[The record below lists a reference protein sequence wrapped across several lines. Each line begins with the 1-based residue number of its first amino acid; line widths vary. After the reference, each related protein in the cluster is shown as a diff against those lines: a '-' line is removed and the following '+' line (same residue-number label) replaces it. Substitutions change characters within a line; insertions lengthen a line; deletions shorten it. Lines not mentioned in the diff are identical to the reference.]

1 MKKTNI
7 LFVLAAAFLLSGCL
21 ARGNSSLGS
30 TSSSVIATNGDSLSG
45 DNNLD
50 TDITDNVTEDGDDND
65 FDTVDVGEENVETP
79 ESYDSFSDN
88 KITAAGNYY
97 LKGNYSAISITAA
110 KNSVVYVFLD
120 GATISSSEGVAF
132 GSEKQIVLHLVLL
145 NNSENTITNDYEDT
159 NAFHVKGNVLISG
172 SGTLNLESKQKSG
185 LKVSKDLY
193 VYSGVTIN
201 SKGNAHA
208 ITARSIT
215 SKGATLNVTSETK
228 DGLQAEVDSDVTAYT
243 SSQGFVHLIDT
254 NVTADTYGDGIQ
266 ADTYVYIS
274 GGVYNITTHG
284 EFISYSTTNMTT
296 YELETSDFKYIKSG
310 QDYKRVAKDEI
321 RNLSSAYYALKTS
334 VKGIKAGAIEVDGN
348 DISGD
353 YKIYIAHL
361 ATVNISSYDDC
372 VHTNLG
378 DVTVDS
384 ANLELSTYDD
394 GLHADYNLV
403 VNNASI
409 GVSKSYEGLE
419 GANVTINGEN
429 TNLVLY
435 SEDDGINAASDSVS
449 TNNLTINDGYLRV
462 YASGDGL
469 DANTAL
475 YLNGGTVIVEGPG
488 SGNGSLDADQ
498 IYFNG
503 GIVMAYSTSGMTEK
517 MSAKQYTFV
526 YQGSNIAY
534 GTLVGVVDS
543 SGNTLYSYTLKQSCN
558 QIIFSHP
565 SMAANQTYKIMA
577 GSNTLASI
585 TMSST
590 LVTSGVSSGGPGGG
604 GGGHGPGGW

>member
-1 MKKTNI
+1 MKKIN
-7 LFVLAAAFLLSGCL
+7 VLLVLSAALLLTGCL
-21 ARGNSSLGS
+21 SRGGRTNSSNS
-30 TSSSVIATNGDSLSG
+30 NTNSIVTNSDSLSG

-50 TDITDNVTEDGDDND
+50 TDITEDVTEDGDDND
-65 FDTVDVGEENVETP
+65 FDNVEIGEESVEAP
-79 ESYDSFSDN
+79 DSYDSFSDN
-88 KITAAGNYY
+88 TISAAGNYY

-110 KNSVVYVFLD
+110 KNSIVYVFLD

-132 GSEKQIVLHLVLL
+132 GSKNAITLHLVLL
-145 NNSENTITNDYEDT
+145 SNSENTITNDFLDT
-159 NAFHVKGNVLISG
+159 NAFHIKGTVLISG

-193 VYSGVTIN
+193 IYPGVTIN

-228 DGLQAEVDSDVTAYT
+228 DGLQAEVDSDVTAFT
-243 SSQGFVHLIDT
+243 SSQGFIHLVDT

-274 GGVYNITTHG
+274 GGTHNITTHG
-284 EFISYSTTNMTT
+284 EFVPYSSENMTT
-296 YELETSDFKYIKSG
+296 YELETDDFKYIKSG

-334 VKGIKAGAIEVDGN
+334 VKGIKAGAIEVDGS
-348 DISGD
+348 DVSGD
-353 YKIYIAHL
+353 YEIYIAHL

-372 VHTNLG
+372 VHANLG
-378 DVTVDS
+378 DVTIDS

-429 TNLVLY
+429 TNLVLN
-435 SEDDGINAASDSVS
+435 SSDDGINAASDLVS
-449 TNNLTINDGYLRV
+449 STTLTVNAGYLRV

-475 YLNGGTVIVEGPG
+475 NLNGGTVIVEGPG

-498 IYFNG
+498 INFNG
-503 GIVMAYSTSGMTEK
+503 GIIMAYSTSGMTER
-517 MSAKQYTFV
+517 MSAKQYTFL

-565 SMAANQTYKIMA
+565 NMALNQTYKLMA
-577 GSNTLASI
+577 GSNVLASI
-585 TMSST
+585 TMTST
-590 LVTSGVSSGGPGGG
+590 LVTSGTSSGGPG

>member
-1 MKKTNI
+1 MKKTNV
-7 LFVLAAAFLLSGCL
+7 LFVLAVTFLLTGCL
-21 ARGNSSLGS
+21 SRGNK
-30 TSSSVIATNGDSLSG
+30 TSSASNSIVATSSDSLSD

-50 TDITDNVTEDGDDND
+50 TDITEDVTVDGDKND
-65 FDTVDVGEENVETP
+65 FDNVNIPEESVAIP
-79 ESYDSFSDN
+79 GSYDSFSDGT
-88 KITAAGNYY
+88 ISASGNYY

-145 NNSENTITNDYEDT
+145 NNSENTITNDFLDT

-172 SGTLNLESKQKSG
+172 LGTLNLESKQKSG

-193 VYSGVTIN
+193 IYPGVTIN

-228 DGLQAEVDSDVTAYT
+228 DGLQTEVDSDVTEYT
-243 SSQGFVHLIDT
+243 SSQGFIHLVDT
-254 NVTADTYGDGIQ
+254 NVTADTYGDGVQ

-274 GGVYNITTHG
+274 GGTHNITTHG
-284 EFISYSTTNMTT
+284 EFVSYSSENMTT
-296 YELETSDFKYIKSG
+296 YELETDDFKYIKSG

-334 VKGIKAGAIEVDGN
+334 VKGIKAGAIEVDGS
-348 DISGD
+348 DASGN
-353 YKIYIAHL
+353 YEIYIAHL

-378 DVTVDS
+378 DVTIDS

-394 GLHADYNLV
+394 GLHADYDLV

-429 TNLVLY
+429 TNLVLN
-435 SEDDGINAASDSVS
+435 SSDDGINAASDLVS
-449 TNNLTINDGYLRV
+449 STTLTVNAGYLRV

-475 YLNGGTVIVEGPG
+475 NLNGGTVIVEGPG
-488 SGNGSLDADQ
+488 SGNGSLDANQ
-498 IYFNG
+498 INFNG
-503 GIVMAYSTSGMTEK
+503 GIIMAYSTSGMTER
-517 MSAKQYTFV
+517 MSAKQYTFL

-565 SMAANQTYKIMA
+565 SMAANQTYKLMA
-577 GSNTLASI
+577 GSNVLASI
-585 TMSST
+585 TMTST
-590 LVTSGVSSGGPGGG
+590 LVTSGTSSGGPG

>member
-21 ARGNSSLGS
+21 ARGNNSSGS

-201 SKGNAHA
+201 SKGYNHA

-215 SKGATLNVTSETK
+215 ASGATLNVTSETK

-243 SSQGFVHLIDT
+243 SSQGFIHLIDT